1 MTLQI
6 TVNNLAKRLLVVIA
20 GLGVCAILVFMA
32 ITNCAVGLLTDPQVN
47 VSRELLV
54 AGSSLVPNSALLNAR
69 LAEAEM
75 SDENRDILGV
85 EQRATRAVNSSPW
98 DYRLRLLLATVK
110 EAGGD
115 RAAAER
121 ELQEALALAPNYA
134 EVHWRLANLLL
145 RQGKLSKAV
154 VEFRVANSSTDKLLQ
169 GTLDLIWRVSSG
181 NVPAVQAVTP
191 RDPKSQLTL
200 AQFFLR
206 QSRHSEAITTVSG
219 IDRNALA
226 GLSEL
231 SSFVTSLITEG
242 RAEEA
247 RGLWVGLVSGTY
259 AKPGQP
265 LPALWN
271 GGFESDIA
279 ADLNQFD
286 WSLNRNEYAVPSLDS
301 GTAHGGSR
309 SLRLDFAGRD
319 TTRLDGQIKQTVVV
333 RPGSRYR
340 LECYVKTDRLETPEA
355 PRVVV
360 LDQSSSTEIAT
371 SEPLPSGSN
380 DWRLVSLEFTAPPN
394 ARTATVTMR
403 RLPKFSFDKPTRGTI
418 WFDDFALT
426 EITK

>member
-1 MTLQI
+1 M
-6 TVNNLAKRLLVVIA
+6 LVLVA
-20 GLGVCAILVFMA
+20 GLGVCAVLVFSA

-47 VSRELLV
+47 VSRELLI

-69 LAEAEM
+69 LAEEEM
-75 SDENRDILGV
+75 RDENRDILGV

-121 ELQEALALAPNYA
+121 ELQEALALAPNYR

-145 RQGKLSKAV
+145 RQGKLSQAV
-154 VEFRVANSSTDKLLQ
+154 VEFRVANSSSDKLLP

-181 NVPAVQAVTP
+181 SVPAVQAVTP
-191 RDPKSQLTL
+191 RDPKSQLIL
-200 AQFFLR
+200 AQFLLK

-226 GLSEL
+226 GMSEAPA
-231 SSFVTSLITEG
+231 FITSLISQG

-279 ADLNQFD
+279 KELSQFD
-286 WSLNRNEYAVPSLDS
+286 WSLNRNDYAIPSLDPR
-301 GTAHGGSR
+301 TAHDGSR
-309 SLRLDFAGRD
+309 SLRLDFTGRD
-319 TTRLDGQIKQTVVV
+319 TTRLDGQIKQTIVVK
-333 RPGSRYR
+333 PGSRYR
-340 LECYVKTDRLETPEA
+340 LECYVKSDRLETPEG
-355 PRVVV
+355 PRIVVTDES
-360 LDQSSSTEIAT
+360 LSTEIAT
-371 SEPLPSGSN
+371 SDPLPPGSN
-380 DWRLVSLEFTAPPN
+380 EWRLVTLDFTAPPN
-394 ARTATVTMR
+394 ARTAAVTVR

-418 WFDDFALT
+418 WFDDFGLT